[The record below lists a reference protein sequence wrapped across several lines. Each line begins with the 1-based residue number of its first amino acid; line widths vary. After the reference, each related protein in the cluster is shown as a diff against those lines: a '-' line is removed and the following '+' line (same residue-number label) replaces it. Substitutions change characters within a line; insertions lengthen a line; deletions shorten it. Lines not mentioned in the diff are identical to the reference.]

1 MTAQNISVFTTIGDM
16 YLEYLRRVL
25 ESAEKDHN
33 RIEYFCRLIR
43 RAHAIHIFGFGRSG
57 AAALAFAIRLKH
69 FNKYLPPVWWVGDQ
83 VRQPIR
89 DGDVVIL
96 FSGSGTRPEVETIA
110 LKARMV
116 SASLVLVT
124 ASKKTMIESGAN
136 CVICLPTMNNGNVYG
151 GGDFELGAFFLQ
163 EVLVIHIGRKFKIPR
178 LEVELNHV

>member
-1 MTAQNISVFTTIGDM
+1 MNAHDMSGFTTIGGL
-16 YLEYLRRVL
+16 YIEYLRRVL
-25 ESAEKDHN
+25 ESAEKDYN
-33 RIEYFCRLIR
+33 RIEYLCRLIR

-57 AAALAFAIRLKH
+57 AAALAFAIRLRH
-69 FNKYLPPVWWVGDQ
+69 FGNYLPPVWWVGDQ

-89 DGDVVIL
+89 DGDMVVL

-124 ASKKTMIESGAN
+124 SSKKTMIESGAN

-163 EVLVIHIGRKFKIPR
+163 EVLVNHLGRKLKIPR
-178 LEVELNHV
+178 QEVELNHV